1 MSAPGRCAGCGET
14 GPVKAVSFHL
24 LGCAAWATLYVKDR
38 AAALGA
44 SEEHARWLVQD
55 APAAHAADL
64 AGRVADTQDRR
75 RASIARFRVDDP
87 LEDDGEHD

>member
-24 LGCAAWATLYVKDR
+24 LGCPDWAALYVKDR

-44 SEEHARWLVQD
+44 AEEYARWLAAD
-55 APAAHAADL
+55 APAEHAAGL
-64 AGRVADTQDRR
+64 AQRVADTQHRR
-75 RASIARFRVDDP
+75 RASIERFRVADP
-87 LEDDGEHD
+87 LED